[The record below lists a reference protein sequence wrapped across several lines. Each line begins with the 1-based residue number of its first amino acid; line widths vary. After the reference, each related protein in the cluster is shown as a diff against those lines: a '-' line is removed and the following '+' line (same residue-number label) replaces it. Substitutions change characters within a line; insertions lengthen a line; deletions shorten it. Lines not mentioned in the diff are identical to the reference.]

1 MATRC
6 HSTDGVIRGF
16 SHADFPLDLLLESKR
31 ATLTV
36 VLPAREVADTVGTI
50 VERILALDG
59 LVDQVLVVD
68 ADSADGSADVA
79 RAVGAEVVSEGD
91 LGGRELT
98 QSEEDDDARGP
109 GPSPAIR
116 EALAAF
122 GPICGKGDAMW
133 RALTAVRGDLVAYID
148 SDTRDFDPHFITGL
162 FGPLIREADV
172 EFVKGAYRRPFT
184 ADGVELPDGGGRVS
198 QLTARPLLDAFYP
211 DLAGI
216 GQPLA
221 GEIAAPRALLE
232 RLPFAT
238 GYAVETAM
246 LLDVRALVGATAIV
260 QSDLGER
267 RNRHQSLPALRPM
280 ADEVLAVVCERL
292 RREGRLQDGGPTDS
306 IVYRPPFGSLA
317 TGRSA
322 PHEAS

>member
-6 HSTDGVIRGF
+6 HSTDGVIRAF
-16 SHADFPLDLLLESKR
+16 RHADFPLDLLLQSKQ
-31 ATLTV
+31 AKLTV
-36 VLPAREVADTVGTI
+36 VLPAREVADTVGEI
-50 VERILALDG
+50 VERILGLDG

-68 ADSADGSADVA
+68 ADSVDGSADVA
-79 RAVGAEVVSEGD
+79 RAAGAEVVSESD
-91 LGGRELT
+91 LGAGADP
-98 QSEEDDDARGP
+98 SGP
-109 GPSPAIR
+109 
-116 EALAAF
+116 LAPF
-122 GPICGKGDAMW
+122 GPIRGKGDAMW

-148 SDTRDFDPHFITGL
+148 SDTRDFDPSFVLGL
-162 FGPLIREADV
+162 FGPLIRETDV
-172 EFVKGAYRRPFT
+172 EFVKGSYSRPFT
-184 ADGVELPDGGGRVS
+184 ADGVELPEGGGRVS

-216 GQPLA
+216 DQPLA

-246 LLDVRALVGATAIV
+246 LLDVRELVGAAAIV

-267 RNRHQSLPALRPM
+267 RNRHQPLPALRPM

-306 IVYRPPFGSLA
+306 VVYRPPFAEVAAARLS
-317 TGRSA
+317 
-322 PHEAS
+322 